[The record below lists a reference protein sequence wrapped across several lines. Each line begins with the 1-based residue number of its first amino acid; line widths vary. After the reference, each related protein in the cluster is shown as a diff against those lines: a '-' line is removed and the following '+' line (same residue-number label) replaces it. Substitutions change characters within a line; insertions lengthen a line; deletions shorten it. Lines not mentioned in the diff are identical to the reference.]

1 MMRLKAEKFFFPR
14 WWICNEN
21 WALFFLF
28 TCFILH
34 YLCLCLFDFLVDSL
48 QQSLFF
54 LIYKMNNKYLP
65 NIQTETP
72 KPQCILCVWYPF
84 LHFFSLWYWIVRSS
98 LIPIVLDYRRYYFLL
113 AAFFPWRLCGKLR
126 EFYNRISICC
136 ISDSVFGATIFHPR
150 IDKLF
155 PGEVWISP
163 FLSLSLSFPD
173 VSLQLPWLT
182 ANSFITGHKHQV
194 LHLKGHPTPNSRTS
208 EKSTCKNSIQGT
220 PFH

>member
-1 MMRLKAEKFFFPR
+1 MLYSSHCFSSSTR
-14 WWICNEN
+14 WIINIC
-21 WALFFLF
+21 
-28 TCFILH
+28 
-34 YLCLCLFDFLVDSL
+34 
-48 QQSLFF
+48 
-54 LIYKMNNKYLP
+54 LIFRQKLP
-65 NIQTETP
+65 SHSVY
-72 KPQCILCVWYPF
+72 CVCGTHFYI
-84 LHFFSLWYWIVRSS
+84 FFSLWYWIVRSS
-98 LIPIVLDYRRYYFLL
+98 LIPMVLDYRRYYFLL

-194 LHLKGHPTPNSRTS
+194 LHLKGHPTPTPTPNSCTS